1 MQKTPLAEEV
11 PDPTSRV
18 SHWLGRLV
26 KHLSPATPL
35 MLVLAIGSAGGAFAV
50 LDAFLWRPL
59 PYQHPHRLV
68 VIRERLLKTGLR
80 GSLVSYQAYHEISR
94 KIPAIR
100 KAGLIDL
107 TGGVATVHGVEH
119 TVFGGRA
126 TPSLFRTLDVPP
138 RLGHWLSQASGR
150 PGGPPEALLT
160 YGFWKTAFG
169 GSDRVLG
176 RHFRFR
182 GTLYRI
188 VGVMPKSFYTL
199 YTGAD
204 FWLSRALTPTQLRDR
219 NINHSMIARLAPGE
233 TLAKLNAALAAFRN
247 RLLAR
252 VSPAARQQSVRD
264 GWAIDAVRLHDH
276 LVKLYLGGHP
286 EFLLILALIALVLLV
301 IAIVN
306 SVNLELVRAR
316 RRASDLA
323 VRRALGASTSD
334 LFRLML
340 GDNLLMLLAVVAGAL
355 IFGALLTDLFQAL
368 IRSALAGPVTVSL
381 PFLIRF
387 GKTAGLFTAAAGA
400 ILVSGIFLAAL
411 GYAGR
416 ESLLAPLLHEAG
428 GQGTAHGARLL
439 RRGFGS
445 LQIVMATFLVLIGL
459 LLTQSLLSIL
469 GRPLHFNPAG
479 RLETLAISP
488 RKISLPRFWREAK
501 PALKTLPGIRSVA
514 VGAMV
519 PFNGVVSSRS
529 VIRAPNRPHESL
541 YVYWIPVSR
550 GYFRTLGIPLLAGR
564 SFTGAEERQGAPA
577 VIVSARLAKRLFHAT
592 GIVGRTLGRKHP
604 ARIVGV
610 ASSVAWKPTPDTH
623 IVGTVYTPLYAPL
636 YHDSSVTNVIL
647 QVRAISPALEQT
659 IRTTLER
666 TIPGTAVTHFTA
678 LSALVH
684 ASDRLFES
692 LAEIT
697 AAFGLVALFL
707 TIFGVYALT
716 AQTSLN
722 RRQEYAIRSALGATP
737 ASVSRLVLT
746 EAFWMLGSGLL
757 AGLLLSLLLTHL
769 LEGALYGV
777 GVVNVPADLV
787 GVLLIVATTLAA
799 SWIPVRDT
807 FRAGLTG
814 SLRPGAA

>member
-1 MQKTPLAEEV
+1 MQKTPLAEEI
-11 PDPTSRV
+11 PDPASQV

-35 MLVLAIGSAGGAFAV
+35 MLVLAIGSAGGIFAV

-59 PYQHPHRLV
+59 PYPHPHRLV
-68 VIRERLLKTGLR
+68 MIRERLPKTGLR
-80 GSLVSYQAYHEISR
+80 GSDVSYQAYHEISR

-100 KAGLIDL
+100 KAGLIDIK
-107 TGGVATVHGVEH
+107 GGVATVHGVEH
-119 TVFGGRA
+119 TVFDGRA

-150 PGGPPEALLT
+150 PGGPPEALLA

-188 VGVMPKSFYTL
+188 VGVMPKSFYTF
-199 YTGAD
+199 YHVAD

-219 NINHSMIARLAPGE
+219 NIDHNMIARLAPGE

-252 VSPAARQQSVRD
+252 LSPAVRQQSVRN
-264 GWAIDAVRLHDH
+264 GFAIDAVRLHDH
-276 LVKLYLGGHP
+276 LIKLYLGGHP

-316 RRASDLA
+316 CRASDLA
-323 VRRALGASTSD
+323 VRRALGASTPD

-428 GQGTAHGARLL
+428 GQGTARGARLL

-445 LQIVMATFLVLIGL
+445 LQIVMATFLVMIGL

-479 RLETLAISP
+479 RLETLVISP
-488 RKISLPRFWREAK
+488 RKTSLPHFWREAK
-501 PALKTLPGIRSVA
+501 PALMTLPGIRSVA

-519 PFNGVVSSRS
+519 PFNGLVKSQS
-529 VIRAPNRPHESL
+529 VIRAPNRPHEEL
-541 YVYWIPVSR
+541 FVHWIPVSR

-604 ARIVGV
+604 ARIVGI

-623 IVGTVYTPLYAPL
+623 IVGTVYTPLYP
-636 YHDSSVTNVIL
+636 DSSRATNVIL

-659 IRTTLER
+659 VRTTLKR
-666 TIPGTAVTHFTA
+666 IVPGTAVTHLTA

-692 LAEIT
+692 LTEIT

-757 AGLLLSLLLTHL
+757 AGLILSLLLTHL

-787 GVLLIVATTLAA
+787 GVLVIVATTLTA

-807 FRAGLTG
+807 FRAGLAG